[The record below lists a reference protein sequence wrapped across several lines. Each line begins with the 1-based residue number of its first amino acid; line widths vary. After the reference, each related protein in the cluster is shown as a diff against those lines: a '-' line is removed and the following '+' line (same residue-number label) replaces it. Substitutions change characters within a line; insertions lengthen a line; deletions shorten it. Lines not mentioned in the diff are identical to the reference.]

1 MEEQPIPVS
10 TPLATKERFSEM
22 TGLGE
27 DVIRG
32 MIERGHLPSVKV
44 GRYRLVNVALLNQEL
59 IREVWEK

>member
-10 TPLATKERFSEM
+10 TPLATKERFAEM